1 MKKNEELNGWRN
13 TKVTYD
19 PTLEKLKGQVLFPE
33 KLALANERLKNAK
46 LPKKINSCKVEWLSL
61 ASKLR

>member
-46 LPKKINSCKVEWLSL
+46 LPKKINSCKVE
-61 ASKLR
+61 